1 MSILTKQLLIAALS
15 AAVVCGSPSLRAQE
29 HEGHHP
35 AEAAKTADPD
45 ATQAKESKMG
55 CGMMGG
61 DKMQKMMKMMEEM
74 QGKSMG
80 GGMSG
85 PMGDNGPSS
94 LALNAI
100 AMKMHNAMSMTYTG
114 NADVDFVKG
123 MIPHHQAAI
132 DMAKTVIAFG
142 KDPQV
147 KKLAEDVIK
156 AQEAEITVM
165 TEWIKKQSQP
175 QP

>member
-1 MSILTKQLLIAALS
+1 MHRNTIMDQKPRTPISFRLT
-15 AAVVCGSPSLRAQE
+15 AQ
-29 HEGHHP
+29 G
-35 AEAAKTADPD
+35 KRK
-45 ATQAKESKMG
+45 ATSRS
-55 CGMMGG
+55 
-61 DKMQKMMKMMEEM
+61 KMMKRMEEM